1 MKNIFFVSLCVAA
14 FAASA
19 FADVP
24 GPNKR
29 PRPTPQSTVSI
40 TNTPQPAPSVGPT
53 PERVHE
59 AQMAV
64 SLSNWSEGAT
74 TLVLTRAMVD
84 KINAAARDKG
94 IETAGTTAGAG
105 PLASTQTIAG
115 GIFLSLAFVFGGVW
129 LARSK
134 GNVSKPALGILL
146 LAVVGMGTTLVIG
159 NVPPPKRI
167 ALTSAIINEGVMRN
181 YVAAGK
187 VKIMIV
193 DYENKDDVMLVIP
206 RKAEGGTG
214 EAEE

>member
-1 MKNIFFVSLCVAA
+1 MKRIFFVSLFIAA
-14 FAASA
+14 FAASG

-24 GPNKR
+24 GPGKK
-29 PRPTPQSTVSI
+29 PRPTPLSTVSI
-40 TNTPQPAPSVGPT
+40 SNTPQPAPSVGPN

-64 SLSNWSEGAT
+64 SLSNWSEEP
-74 TLVLTRAMVD
+74 TLVLTKAMID
-84 KINAAARDKG
+84 KINAAAKDKG
-94 IETAGTTAGAG
+94 IETAGTTVGAS
-105 PLASTQTIAG
+105 PFASTQTIAG
-115 GIFLSLAFVFGGVW
+115 GVFLSLAFVFGGVW

-167 ALTSAIINEGVMRN
+167 ALSSAIINESVMRN

-193 DYENKDDVMLVIP
+193 DYENKDDVTLVIP
-206 RKAEGGTG
+206 RKTEGGTG
-214 EAEE
+214 GAEE

>member
-1 MKNIFFVSLCVAA
+1 MKRFFFAAICLTA
-14 FAASA
+14 FAAVG

-24 GPNKR
+24 GPGKK

-40 TNTPQPAPSVGPT
+40 TNTPQPAPSIGPS

-64 SLSNWSEGAT
+64 SLSNWSDEP
-74 TLVLTRAMVD
+74 TLVLTKAMID

-94 IETAGTTAGAG
+94 IETAGTTAGAS
-105 PLASTQTIAG
+105 PFASTQTVAG

-134 GNVSKPALGILL
+134 GNVPKPALGILL

-167 ALTSAIINEGVMRN
+167 ALSSAIINEGVMRN

-193 DYENKDDVMLVIP
+193 DYENKDDVTLVIP
-206 RKAEGGTG
+206 RKAEGVTG